1 MMQILYKVES
11 LFPTPAIFN
20 PSNPHT
26 AYTFASGSYE
36 YPFQFKVGLL
46 YFKYRFGDACANGCQ
61 IPFNNACST
70 HNNSMLTNLN
80 ITGLKV
86 EMARDSNRH
95 VKKTLPPSLSG
106 FPGMADIKYY
116 LKATIIRPQFYKENI
131 RVVSWA
137 LF

>member
-1 MMQILYKVES
+1 MSTRLSSRWVVFVGNMSLVEC
-11 LFPTPAIFN
+11 T
-20 PSNPHT
+20 
-26 AYTFASGSYE
+26 
-36 YPFQFKVGLL
+36 
-46 YFKYRFGDACANGCQ
+46 DGCQ

-86 EMARDSNRH
+86 EMAKDTNRH

-116 LKATIIRPQFYKENI
+116 LKATVIRPQFYKENI
-131 RVVSWA
+131 RVVWMLA
-137 LF
+137 ILKYAT